1 MRVYNKKCYS
11 LAIDIGGS
19 KVLVAIVS
27 SEGDV
32 SYSYR
37 SELQNTIDERK
48 LIDIIVKL
56 SKKALSECKYD
67 IHSCGISIP
76 GLTNSNNGKWVF
88 APFSNIE
95 NFNIGDILA
104 KKLNMNI
111 YIENDVNA
119 CAIAEK
125 KVGNCKEVENFLWM
139 TISNGIGGAIYINN
153 KLYKGAFS
161 YAGEIGHIT
170 VVENGTSCGC
180 GSKGCLEQYASGASI
195 ERIYYELTNNKYS
208 AKEIALL
215 ANEGDLISNDIY
227 NKAGK
232 YIGLGLSHV
241 INLLNLE
248 KIILGGGVSQDYK
261 LFKDTLL
268 KEFNK
273 NIFFIANKSIIIEV
287 SQLGYNASLIG
298 AGLIALSREGL
309 L

>member
-1 MRVYNKKCYS
+1 MRVYNKMRYS

-27 SEGDV
+27 SKGDV

-37 SELQNTIDERK
+37 SELQSTINERK

-56 SKKALSECKYD
+56 SKKVLSECKYD
-67 IHSCGISIP
+67 IHSCGVSIP
-76 GLTNSNNGKWVF
+76 GLTNSDSGKWIF
-88 APFSNIE
+88 APFSNIK

-125 KVGNCKEVENFLWM
+125 TVGNCKEIENFLWM

-153 KLYKGAFS
+153 KIYKGAFS

-180 GSKGCLEQYASGASI
+180 GSNGCLEQYASGASI
-195 ERIYYELTNNKYS
+195 EHIYYKATNKKYS
-208 AKEIALL
+208 AKQIAIF
-215 ANEGDLISNDIY
+215 ANEGDLISKEIY
-227 NKAGK
+227 NNVGK
-232 YIGLGLSHV
+232 YIGLVLSHV

-261 LFKDTLL
+261 LFKNALL
-268 KEFNK
+268 KEFNR
-273 NIFFIANKSIIIEV
+273 NIFLVANKNIIIEV
-287 SQLGYNASLIG
+287 SKLGYNASLIG

-309 L
+309 I